1 MSISL
6 DFKGKTV
13 LITGATRGIGAVM
26 AKDFFEAG
34 ANLILTGT
42 DPKIIDTLN
51 ETNKQKQIH
60 HKRYIQVD
68 FSDDKSTD
76 KFLGEINSY
85 KQIDICVNNA
95 GTNQINA
102 IDDTKTEDYDLIMKI
117 NLRAPFL
124 ICREVSQLMK
134 RNKYGRIVNI
144 ASIWSVITKAKR
156 SIYTTSKFGVVGLSK
171 TLAIELAPHNIL
183 VNSVSPGFTMT
194 ELTKRT
200 NSEEE
205 INTIAA
211 QIPVKRLAQ
220 PDEISKTVLFLTSN
234 INSYITAQNIIVDG
248 GFSSV

>member
-1 MSISL
+1 MPISF
-6 DFKGKTV
+6 DFNGKTA

-26 AKDFFEAG
+26 AKDFYKAG

-51 ETNKQKQIH
+51 ETNER
-60 HKRYIQVD
+60 KRINNIKYVQVD
-68 FSDDKSTD
+68 FSDDRSTD
-76 KFLGEINSY
+76 NFLDEIKSY
-85 KQIDICVNNA
+85 DQIDICVNNA
-95 GTNQINA
+95 GTNQINS
-102 IDDTKTEDYDLIMKI
+102 IDDIKTEDYDLLMKI

-171 TLAIELAPHNIL
+171 TLAVELAPHNIL
-183 VNSVSPGFTMT
+183 VNSVSPGFTLT

-205 INTIAA
+205 INTIAT
-211 QIPVKRLAQ
+211 QIPIKRLAQ
-220 PDEISKTVLFLTSN
+220 PDEISKTVLFLASD
-234 INSYITAQNIIVDG
+234 INSYITAQNLIVDG